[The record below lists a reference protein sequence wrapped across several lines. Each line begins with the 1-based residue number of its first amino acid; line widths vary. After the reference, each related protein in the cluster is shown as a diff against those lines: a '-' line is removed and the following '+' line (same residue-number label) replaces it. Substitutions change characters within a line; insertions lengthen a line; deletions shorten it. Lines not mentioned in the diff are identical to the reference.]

1 MFCTS
6 SFRSCKGIL
15 KTPALGYA
23 ILKEF
28 PVDVPKPA
36 HLCTTSKLFSCMVG
50 APQTSVMFH
59 RACQSFLKRHTV
71 YCSSSGKSF
80 RTDVPIGTHRFD
92 IRIMIAQMIRAGLVM
107 FDNSLHPDP
116 PHELPQ

>member
-6 SFRSCKGIL
+6 SFRSCQGSL

-28 PVDVPKPA
+28 PVDMPVSAHLCPAARLFACMIGAPKPA
-36 HLCTTSKLFSCMVG
+36 
-50 APQTSVMFH
+50 VMLY
-59 RACQSFLKRHTV
+59 RACQRLFKRHTV
-71 YCSSSGKSF
+71 YCYSSGKSF
-80 RTDVPIGTHRFD
+80 RTDVPMCTHRFD
-92 IRIMIAQMIRAGLVM
+92 IRIMIAQMIFAGLVV
-107 FDNSLHPDP
+107 FDNSFHPDP

>member
-6 SFRSCKGIL
+6 SFRSCQGIL

-36 HLCTTSKLFSCMVG
+36 HLCTASKLFSCMVG

-59 RACQSFLKRHTV
+59 RTCQSFLKRHTI
-71 YCSSSGKSF
+71 YCSSSGKGC
-80 RTDVPIGTHRFD
+80 RADVPVCAHRFD
-92 IRIMIAQMIRAGLVM
+92 IRIMIAQMIRAGLVV
-107 FDNSLHPDP
+107 FDNCFHPDP
-116 PHELPQ
+116 PYEFTQ